1 MAVSD
6 NVTFWEMYRELPVRT
21 TIATVVPLFLGV
33 AQLLNGVVHD
43 VPIVR
48 ILGFTAG
55 MVIAAVLVTQLH
67 LVQYHRRKL
76 QQEVLGEE

>member
-1 MAVSD
+1 
-6 NVTFWEMYRELPVRT
+6 
-21 TIATVVPLFLGV
+21 
-33 AQLLNGVVHD
+33 
-43 VPIVR
+43 
-48 ILGFTAG
+48 